1 MFGGGSGC
9 TGFGAFCICKGFRTI
24 FGFRVYSRDLGF
36 QGLRSRVLWERDF
49 SDFRFI
55 GQDGKTSLERAG
67 PIDLPEQAGERVL
80 LICGNREESGSRIQA
95 KFCTS

>member
-36 QGLRSRVLWERDF
+36 QGLRARVLWER
-49 SDFRFI
+49 DFRFI
-55 GQDGKTSLERAG
+55 GQDGKTSLETINPKPLNPKPQTLNPSIFLSR
-67 PIDLPEQAGERVL
+67 QA
-80 LICGNREESGSRIQA
+80 RE
-95 KFCTS
+95 FC